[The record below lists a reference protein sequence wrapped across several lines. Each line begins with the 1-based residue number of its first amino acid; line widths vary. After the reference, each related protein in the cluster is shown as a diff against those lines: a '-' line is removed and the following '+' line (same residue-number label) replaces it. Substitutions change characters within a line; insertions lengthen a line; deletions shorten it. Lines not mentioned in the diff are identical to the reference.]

1 MSRHDHYDPFTQPP
15 EGKKHV
21 LLRIPKSGL
30 FYDGGAFFDG
40 DMNRLRFDGV
50 IHVFP
55 SHARAETAKKKHL
68 ERYPDS
74 IDQMVVMGCRIHE
87 IEERAGDI
95 DHLLEATSDPTDS

>member
-1 MSRHDHYDPFTQPP
+1 MSRHDHYDPFTDPP

-40 DMNRLRFDGV
+40 FGDRLRFDGT

-55 SHARAETAKKKHL
+55 SHARAETAKKKHI
-68 ERYPDS
+68 ERHPDS
-74 IDQMVVMGCRIHE
+74 IDQWAVLKCQIHE
-87 IEERAGDI
+87 IEESAG
-95 DHLLEATSDPTDS
+95 EEVSNASTDS